1 VLVMRLLLRL
11 LITLSKL
18 ISLYGI
24 LMHGHCISKCRTNI
38 CGEMRSLPSA
48 CSLRSHL
55 HRLDISF
62 PVVSTVRGCMACAA
76 HCCCPVGMR
85 YAAQSV
91 EIGLDCVAVLCL
103 GHEMIV
109 QVVLPSLVSCLGCFL
124 KLPLLYCTA
133 RM

>member
-1 VLVMRLLLRL
+1 MVIASANVERIYVAKCKVCRRRAVCVA
-11 LITLSKL
+11 
-18 ISLYGI
+18 ISIEWI
-24 LMHGHCISKCRTNI
+24 LASQLCQ
-38 CGEMRSLPSA
+38 L
-48 CSLRSHL
+48 
-55 HRLDISF
+55 
-62 PVVSTVRGCMACAA
+62 CAA
-76 HCCCPVGMR
+76 GRPGLCGSLCRPVGMR